1 MKTISVSALKSRLS
15 EFLRLVREGER
26 IMVMDR
32 GRPVA
37 WLGPCEGA
45 DDLDAEL
52 IELRDAGLVRAG
64 SGKIPQEY
72 WTRPKDKDPT
82 GLLLAALLENRE
94 EDR

>member
-1 MKTISVSALKSRLS
+1 MRTISVSMLKSRLS

-37 WLGPCEGA
+37 WLGPCEGE

-52 IELRDAGLVRAG
+52 TELRDAGLVRIG
-64 SGKIPQEY
+64 SGKIPDEY
-72 WTRPKDKDPT
+72 WTQPKDEDPE
-82 GLLLAALLENRE
+82 GVLLAALLKNRE

>member
-1 MKTISVSALKSRLS
+1 MKILSISTLKSRLS
-15 EFLRLVREGER
+15 EFLRLVREGGR

-32 GRPVA
+32 DRPVA

-52 IELRDAGLVRAG
+52 IELRDAGLVRVD
-64 SGKIPQEY
+64 SGKVPEEY
-72 WTRPKDKDPT
+72 WSRPRDKDPE